1 MKFRVLGALRL
12 SCVNLSIIGRAPLT
26 RSLASLG
33 SNQSQTA
40 PEFVLVK
47 NACLI
52 KRAPI
57 PGKGPGAE
65 ESFLKGQFHHILMFY
80 LFVSHTTQILVFII
94 F

>member
-1 MKFRVLGALRL
+1 M
-12 SCVNLSIIGRAPLT
+12 

-40 PEFVLVK
+40 PEFMLVK

-57 PGKGPGAE
+57 PGKGPGVE
-65 ESFLKGQFHHILMFY
+65 ESFLEGQFHHILMSYYTNPCFY
-80 LFVSHTTQILVFII
+80 I
-94 F
+94 FLRSSTAGLSRPCSWRVTVQ